1 MRRAEW
7 NPQLS
12 LGNLLVSVWAIV
24 LCMILVSLP
33 LVGCQKYPEVVP
45 KWFAAELVLPSYDVS
60 SDIIVLFSSVFYEQ
74 WLFVCMLVFLLLP
87 TLGFFYILWR
97 HDWFIPGVKTTR
109 EVTNKFV
116 FYFTLTPWLFDTSD
130 NDCLKKLPRH
140 MPVGF
145 KPEKI
150 DEDDWWANEVTFTIR
165 TFAGNKFQ
173 ELSVPLG
180 SNTRKFHFAIAMLV
194 LRIIASLVYCALW
207 LGVIFVYVAYFW
219 WCACIIFLSPAFGAV
234 FFFIKTTLILIGGLL
249 LFQTKLF
256 PIPRVQ
262 REWHRLWADEDVEE
276 VKGNWR
282 DELKDGASVEAQR
295 DDDTWVMTRIESVA
309 ADVLGLV
316 VVGSDDD
323 VPRTG
328 LAKKFGFGKTE
339 EEKAPEELS
348 RPRESERLARPGTHT
363 GQVNVGDFNRSLLIE
378 ILCESAPMLAV
389 QSYNWHHMKGGFF
402 DILSICFSALLAVR
416 TLWNIAVPYY
426 FHGKKLEDIAIG
438 GTLCICGGDFEKTYH
453 GKQCLVKQRT
463 EGDDFFRKK
472 RESKVAPDATPPGGG

>member
-1 MRRAEW
+1 
-7 NPQLS
+7 
-12 LGNLLVSVWAIV
+12 
-24 LCMILVSLP
+24 MILVSLP

-45 KWFAAELVLPSYDVS
+45 KWFAAEFLLPGADVS
-60 SDIIVLFSSVFYEQ
+60 SDIFVLFSSVFYEQ

-150 DEDDWWANEVTFTIR
+150 DEDDWWAYEVTFTIR
-165 TFAGNKFQ
+165 TFAGNDFQ
-173 ELSVPLG
+173 KLSVPVFK
-180 SNTRKFHFAIAMLV
+180 NTRKLEFVMAMV
-194 LRIIASLVYCALW
+194 GMRIIASLVYCALW
-207 LGVIFVYVAYFW
+207 LGVIFVYVAYYL

-234 FFFIKTTLILIGGLL
+234 FFFIKATLILIGGLL
-249 LFQTKLF
+249 LFQTKMF
-256 PIPRVQ
+256 SIPRVQ
-262 REWHRLWADEDVEE
+262 REWHRLWADGDVEE
-276 VKGNWR
+276 VKG
-282 DELKDGASVEAQR
+282 
-295 DDDTWVMTRIESVA
+295 
-309 ADVLGLV
+309 
-316 VVGSDDD
+316 
-323 VPRTG
+323 
-328 LAKKFGFGKTE
+328 
-339 EEKAPEELS
+339 
-348 RPRESERLARPGTHT
+348 T
-363 GQVNVGDFNRSLLIE
+363 GQVNVGDFNRSLLVE

-402 DILSICFSALLAVR
+402 EIFSICFSALLAVR

-438 GTLCICGGDFEKTYH
+438 GTFCFLGGDFEKTYV
-453 GKQCLVKQRT
+453 GKHCIQKQKT
-463 EGDDFFRKK
+463 EGDLLFSPKGK
-472 RESKVAPDATPPGGG
+472 SKVAPGATPPGGGDSPGILRVQVYHGGDGADIQGPVIQGTVIQRGT

>member
-1 MRRAEW
+1 
-7 NPQLS
+7 
-12 LGNLLVSVWAIV
+12 
-24 LCMILVSLP
+24 MILVSLP

-45 KWFAAELVLPSYDVS
+45 KWFAAEFLLPGADVS
-60 SDIIVLFSSVFYEQ
+60 SDIVVLFSSVFYEQ

-150 DEDDWWANEVTFTIR
+150 DEDDWWAYEVTFTIR
-165 TFAGNKFQ
+165 TFAGNDFQ
-173 ELSVPLG
+173 KLSVPVFK
-180 SNTRKFHFAIAMLV
+180 NTRKLEYVIAMV
-194 LRIIASLVYCALW
+194 GMRIIASLVYCALW
-207 LGVIFVYVAYFW
+207 LGVIFVYVAYYL

-249 LFQTKLF
+249 LFQTKMF

-282 DELKDGASVEAQR
+282 DELEAEDRVEARLKDG
-295 DDDTWVMTRIESVA
+295 TWVMTRIESVA
-309 ADVLGLV
+309 PDVLELV
-316 VVGSDDD
+316 VVGSDDH
-323 VPRTG
+323 VPIPG
-328 LAKKFGFGKTE
+328 FAKKFGFGKTE
-339 EEKAPEELS
+339 EVKALELS
-348 RPRESERLARPGTHT
+348 LPRESERLARLGTHT
-363 GQVNVGDFNRSLLIE
+363 GQVDVGDFNRSLLVE
-378 ILCESAPMLAV
+378 ILCESAPMFAV
-389 QSYNWHHMKGGFF
+389 QSYNWHHIKGGFF
-402 DILSICFSALLAVR
+402 EIFSICFSALLAVR

-438 GTLCICGGDFEKTYH
+438 GTCCFCGGDFKKTYV
-453 GKQCLVKQRT
+453 GKHCIQKQQT
-463 EGDDFFRKK
+463 EGDLLFSPKGN
-472 RESKVAPDATPPGGG
+472 SKVAPGATPPKPSGGGRLAQARID